1 VEVLG
6 RLVAPVAA
14 MQARCALMLLL
25 LLLLL
30 LLTRRQLHA
39 VS

>member
-30 LLTRRQLHA
+30 TRRQLHA